1 MNRRSATASTEVID
15 MSMSI
20 EPTALGFPAGIQTV
34 FYLFPLVPT
43 IVGLALIVTGIYII
57 VKYKHNDNE

>member
-1 MNRRSATASTEVID
+1 

-20 EPTALGFPAGIQTV
+20 EPTALGFPTGIQTV
-34 FYLFPLVPT
+34 FYLFPLIPAL
-43 IVGLALIVTGIYII
+43 VGLALIVTGIYII